1 MTFTI
6 TDVDL
11 SRWRGQKRALLDIL
25 SDGKIH
31 DRESLARASGATQMP
46 SRISELRKDGWLIA
60 CVRYGAGDKVW
71 TAYQI
76 DGYTGEDNT
85 SKRHCASCRCE

>member
-25 SDGKIH
+25 SDGKVH

-46 SRISELRKDGWLIA
+46 SRISELRKAGWLIE
-60 CVRYGAGDKVW
+60 CDRYKSGHSY
-71 TAYQI
+71 YQLT
-76 DGYTGEDNT
+76 GYTGEDNT
-85 SKRHCASCRCE
+85 SKRHCATCRCE